1 VPLSQASTSD
11 RTWNNAAMDPPVD
24 LPTLRE
30 LYTTPPAEFVASR
43 NQLVKERKAAKDK
56 EGAAALGKLRKAP
69 LADWALNVV
78 ATDHAD
84 DVNAF
89 LDAASAVR
97 DAQAAA
103 IEGRDGPD
111 IRAALR
117 DLRDHSGRVLSR
129 AQDVLAGA
137 GRDAGA
143 EAGTVATRLT
153 EIAANDEASK
163 QLGAG
168 VLGSAGVG
176 VVELFGDL
184 QPARPSPRSR
194 ARKSVSPKPRST
206 APSVTQT
213 RERERALREAR
224 RERDQAAKDVTRATT
239 AADKAAA
246 AVRNAERALERAREA
261 LDAAESGRA
270 DAERRL
276 TDAEEAVSA
285 AEGATR

>member
-1 VPLSQASTSD
+1 VEPQ
-11 RTWNNAAMDPPVD
+11 PPVD

-30 LYTTPPAEFVASR
+30 LYTTPPAEFVDTR
-43 NQLVKERKAAKDK
+43 NQLVKARKAAKDK
-56 EGAAALGKLRKAP
+56 DGAAALGKLRKPP

-78 ATDHAD
+78 AAEYAN

-89 LDAASAVR
+89 LDAARDVR

-117 DLRDHSGRVLSR
+117 DLRDHSGQVLSR
-129 AQDVLAGA
+129 AQEVLAGA

-143 EAGTVATRLT
+143 EAGTVAARLT
-153 EIAANDEASK
+153 EIAANDEASR

-184 QPARPSPRSR
+184 EPARPSPRSR
-194 ARKSVSPKPRST
+194 TKKSVSPKPRST
-206 APSVTQT
+206 ASSVTQT

-246 AVRNAERALERAREA
+246 AVRNAERAFERARDA

-276 TDAEEAVSA
+276 AEAEDAVSA
-285 AEGATR
+285 AEGAMR

>member
-1 VPLSQASTSD
+1 
-11 RTWNNAAMDPPVD
+11 MDPPVD

-43 NQLVKERKAAKDK
+43 NKLVKERKAAKDK

-78 ATDHAD
+78 ATDHAR
-84 DVNAF
+84 DVNDF
-89 LDAASAVR
+89 LDAARDVR

-129 AQDVLAGA
+129 AQEVLAGA

-153 EIAANDEASK
+153 EIAANDEASN

-184 QPARPSPRSR
+184 QPARPSPRAR
-194 ARKSVSPKPRST
+194 PRKSVSPKPRST
-206 APSVTQT
+206 AASVTQT
-213 RERERALREAR
+213 RERERTLRDAR
-224 RERDQAAKDVTRATT
+224 RERDQAAKDVTRATS

-246 AVRNAERALERAREA
+246 AVRNAERAVERARKALEA
-261 LDAAESGRA
+261 AASGRA
-270 DAERRL
+270 DAEQRL
-276 TDAEEAVSA
+276 ADAEDAVSA
-285 AEGATR
+285 AEGAMR